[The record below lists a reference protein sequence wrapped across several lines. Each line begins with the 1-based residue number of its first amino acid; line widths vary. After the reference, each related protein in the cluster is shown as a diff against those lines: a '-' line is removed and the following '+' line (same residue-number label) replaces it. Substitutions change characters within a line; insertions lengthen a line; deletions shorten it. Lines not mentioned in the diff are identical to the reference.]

1 MKTGIAM
8 LVLAYMLS
16 QFYRAFLAVLAPA
29 LEADLGAL
37 PDQLSFASG
46 LWFLTF
52 ALMQIPVGW
61 ALDRFGPRRTAAV
74 LLALGGGGGA
84 ALFALA
90 GNAMHI
96 QIAMALMGIGCAPV
110 LMASYYIFAR
120 NFPPRAFATLAGAII
135 GLGSLGNIASSLPMA
150 WASEAFGW
158 RASLFALSAITLAVA
173 LAIFL
178 LVKDPERQAHE
189 AGAKGSVLGL
199 LAMPALWFIFPMMF
213 VNYAAAAGIRGLWI
227 GPYLD
232 DVFAADASTIGLAT
246 LAMGLA
252 MAAGNFAYGP
262 LDRLFRTR
270 KWVVFFGNLSGAA
283 CLFALWFNPAGS
295 LWFSVAMLALLGLFA
310 SSFPVIMAHGRS
322 FIPAHL
328 TGRGVTLLNLFG
340 IGGAGILQA
349 LSGHVHGAAAAYAAT
364 AGEPY
369 QALFLFFGAIVLA
382 GTLLYLFSR
391 DNTA

>member
-1 MKTGIAM
+1 
-8 LVLAYMLS
+8 
-16 QFYRAFLAVLAPA
+16 
-29 LEADLGAL
+29 
-37 PDQLSFASG
+37 
-46 LWFLTF
+46 
-52 ALMQIPVGW
+52 
-61 ALDRFGPRRTAAV
+61 
-74 LLALGGGGGA
+74 
-84 ALFALA
+84 
-90 GNAMHI
+90 
-96 QIAMALMGIGCAPV
+96 
-110 LMASYYIFAR
+110 
-120 NFPPRAFATLAGAII
+120 
-135 GLGSLGNIASSLPMA
+135 MA

-178 LVKDPERQAHE
+178 LVRDPERQAHE

-262 LDRLFRTR
+262 
-270 KWVVFFGNLSGAA
+270 
-283 CLFALWFNPAGS
+283 
-295 LWFSVAMLALLGLFA
+295 FA